1 MTRLELQEQFDALE
15 SVNEQEYFIDLN
27 LVHASDIALA
37 NELTNRGYRIR

>member
-1 MTRLELQEQFDALE
+1 MELQEQFDSIE

-37 NELTNRGYRIR
+37 NELTNRGFRVRL

>member
-1 MTRLELQEQFDALE
+1 MELQEQFDSIE

-37 NELTNRGYRIR
+37 NELTKRGFRVRL

>member
-1 MTRLELQEQFDALE
+1 MELQELFDSIE

-37 NELTNRGYRIR
+37 IELTNRGFRVRL

>member
-1 MTRLELQEQFDALE
+1 MELQELFDSIE

-37 NELTNRGYRIR
+37 NELTNRGFRVRL